1 MDYIYTEDD
10 IIKIIEKHKLFHY
23 RISSYMYLIGINKNY
38 LFGNISIISN
48 ELICMIH
55 FNAGSRRLFKKYK
68 YNEKEFNNDIDW
80 AMNGL
85 LAKENYRVNKSIND
99 LLK

>member
-1 MDYIYTEDD
+1 MDYIYTEED
-10 IIKIIEKHKLFHY
+10 IIQIIDKFKLFNY
-23 RISSYMYLIGINKNY
+23 RISPYMYLIGVNQNY

-68 YNEKEFNNDIDW
+68 YNEEEFLFFFPLIVLNRFFMQVLSFII
-80 AMNGL
+80 L
-85 LAKENYRVNKSIND
+85 FSSPL
-99 LLK
+99 